1 LSEPPA
7 PPPEGSPAGPPPR
20 PASDTVGTGSAVAL
34 ACSLLTVA
42 AIALG
47 IAAAVVIRLV

>member
-1 LSEPPA
+1 MSEPLA
-7 PPPEGSPAGPPPR
+7 PPPEGSAPGS
-20 PASDTVGTGSAVAL
+20 ASDTVGTGSAVAL
-34 ACSLLTVA
+34 ACSLLTAA